1 MFSCP
6 AGRIIGDRGGGIIE
20 DAGSANMAGLFGPPE
35 VFRAVMGDMGI
46 MESWCIVVTSRGEG
60 DGWD

>member
-1 MFSCP
+1 
-6 AGRIIGDRGGGIIE
+6 
-20 DAGSANMAGLFGPPE
+20 MAGLFGPPE